1 MGVALSDNTVV
12 HKGMSGK
19 LLLTTAIE
27 KVGAVVARIVFAI
40 ISASK

>member
-1 MGVALSDNTVV
+1 
-12 HKGMSGK
+12 
-19 LLLTTAIE
+19 LTTAIE